1 LINRKGYNMDRMKG
15 KETKME
21 NQSRYTIQSV
31 NRALRILKLFDERNR
46 ELSIVEISAMMDL
59 NKSTVIRFL
68 ATLEDEG
75 YLERD
80 PVSKKYKLGI
90 VLFRLGNLVEQSL
103 DINRVAEPV
112 MQDLSNETG
121 LISHFGTAQKEKAIL
136 LQKKWPKN
144 YVSDMEMIA
153 RVGGYI
159 PIYCTG
165 IGKIML
171 AYQKEE
177 AAEKY
182 ARRIKYRTF
191 TENTIDSP
199 ERLMETL
206 GKVRAQGFAEN
217 NEEHELYMY
226 SLTYPVRDHRNQVVA
241 GLSLSGI
248 KEKIMNMDQETLHQS
263 LRKAALKI
271 SRKLG
276 YQGS

>member
-1 LINRKGYNMDRMKG
+1 
-15 KETKME
+15 ME

-80 PVSKKYKLGI
+80 LVSKKYKLGI

-112 MQDLSNETG
+112 MQELSNETG

-165 IGKIML
+165 IGKVML
-171 AYQKEE
+171 AYLPEE
-177 AAEKY
+177 KAEKY
-182 ARRIKYRTF
+182 AHRTDYKSF
-191 TENTIDSP
+191 TANTIDTP
-199 ERLMETL
+199 EGLMEEL

-248 KEKIMNMDQETLHQS
+248 KEKIMNMDQGTLHQS

>member
-1 LINRKGYNMDRMKG
+1 
-15 KETKME
+15 ME

-31 NRALRILKLFDERNR
+31 NRALRILKLFDEQNQ

-80 PVSKKYKLGI
+80 PISKKYKLGI
-90 VLFRLGNLVEQSL
+90 VLFRLGNLAEKSL
-103 DINRVAEPV
+103 DINRAAELV
-112 MQDLSNETG
+112 MQELSNETG
-121 LISHFGTAQKEKAIL
+121 LIVHMGTTQKEKAIL

-144 YVSDMEMIA
+144 YMSDVEMIA

-159 PIYCTG
+159 PTYCTG

-171 AYQKEE
+171 AFQSQEK
-177 AAEKY
+177 AEKY
-182 ARRIKYRTF
+182 TNRIDYRTY
-191 TENTIDSP
+191 TENTIDTP
-199 ERLMETL
+199 DKLMAEL
-206 GKVRAQGFAEN
+206 AEVRNQGFAEN

-226 SLTYPVRDHRNQVVA
+226 SLTYPIRDHRNQVVA
-241 GLSLSGI
+241 GISLSGI
-248 KEKIMNMDQETLHQS
+248 KVKIMNMNQEELHQS
-263 LRKAALKI
+263 LRRAALQI

-276 YQGS
+276 YHGS